1 MGSNPILSAIFFAP
15 VAQRI
20 RASDYGSEGRGFE
33 SSQALFGVSGL
44 HGAII
49 CTTVT
54 AYGVCLLQ
62 GGRLRVTSR
71 LDMSDEI
78 WMREALELARQASKR
93 GEVPVGAVIV
103 RGGAVLSRSHNAR
116 ESSKD
121 ATAHAEVLAIRSA
134 SRRVGDWRLTD
145 TTLYVTLEP
154 CPMCAGAIVLARIPR
169 VVFAASEPKFGA
181 AGSVFDLLQEPRL
194 NHRVN
199 VVKGVLSEESRA
211 LLRSFFHERR

>member
-1 MGSNPILSAIFFAP
+1 
-15 VAQRI
+15 
-20 RASDYGSEGRGFE
+20 
-33 SSQALFGVSGL
+33 
-44 HGAII
+44 
-49 CTTVT
+49 
-54 AYGVCLLQ
+54 
-62 GGRLRVTSR
+62 
-71 LDMSDEI
+71 
-78 WMREALELARQASKR
+78 MREALELARQASIR

-103 RGGAVLSRSHNAR
+103 REDAVLSRSYNAR

-181 AGSVFDLLQEPRL
+181 AGSVFDILQEARL

-199 VVKGVLSEESRA
+199 VVKGVLGEESRA